1 MKRKIEEQLFTWKNK
16 TADRLPLIVNGAR
29 QVGKTYILRKFGEE
43 QFKNVVYINL
53 ETNLTIASYF
63 NDNIAPERLLR
74 YLEAST
80 GERIIPGE
88 TLIIFDEIQSCE
100 RALTALKYFCEEMP
114 EFHIAAAGSLLGV
127 AINRQHYSFPV
138 GKVETITL
146 YPLDF
151 EEYLWARGKGLLCR
165 EIRTAYETMEPL
177 PDALHQEAIELYREY
192 LIIGGM
198 PACINAFLKSGSF
211 LDVPLV
217 QNEILDNYI
226 ADMAKYASN
235 TDSVKIRACY
245 HSIPAQLAKDNK
257 KFQYKVVQ
265 KGGSATLFGASIEWL
280 NLAGVVLKCQ
290 RINQAF
296 EPIAVYADLSA
307 FKLYM
312 GDVGLLTMKSG
323 LSQQT
328 VLSGEG
334 NTFMGAVTE
343 NYVAQQLAAKGY
355 DLYYW
360 ESNSTAELDFVLQKG
375 SQIIGIEVKKGEHVR
390 SRSLSVFVDSYKP
403 AYSIRLSLKNFGE
416 KDGLKSVPLY
426 AAFCI

>member
-1 MKRKIEEQLFTWKNK
+1 MKRKIEERLLAWKDK
-16 TADRLPLIVNGAR
+16 TSNRLPLIVNGAR
-29 QVGKTYILRKFGEE
+29 QVGKTYILRKFGGE

-53 ETNLTIASYF
+53 ETNLAVASYF
-63 NDNIAPERLLR
+63 NDNITPERLLR

-80 GERIIPGE
+80 GERIVPGE
-88 TLIIFDEIQSCE
+88 TLVILDEIQSCE
-100 RALTALKYFCEEMP
+100 RALTSLKYFCEETP
-114 EFHIAAAGSLLGV
+114 EYHIVAAGSLLGV
-127 AINRQHYSFPV
+127 AINRQRYSFPV

-146 YPLDF
+146 HPLDF
-151 EEYLWARGKGLLCR
+151 EEFLWARGKEVLCE
-165 EIRTAYETMEPL
+165 EIRRAYETMEPL

-192 LIIGGM
+192 LLIGGM
-198 PACINAFLKSGSF
+198 PACINAFLNSGSF

-245 HSIPAQLAKDNK
+245 NSIPAQLAKDNK

-265 KGGSATLFGASIEWL
+265 KGGSAALFGASIEWL

-290 RINQAF
+290 RINQAY

-323 LSQQT
+323 ISQQT

-334 NTFMGAVTE
+334 NIFMGAITE

-360 ESNSTAELDFVLQKG
+360 ESSNTAELDFVLQKDN
-375 SQIIGIEVKKGEHVR
+375 QIVGIEVKKGEHVR
-390 SRSLSVFVDSYKP
+390 SRSLSVFANSYKP
-403 AYSIRLSLKNFGE
+403 SYSVRLSLKNFGE
-416 KDGLKSVPLY
+416 KDRLKAIPLY
-426 AAFCI
+426 AVFCI

>member
-1 MKRKIEEQLFTWKNK
+1 MKRKIEAQLLAWKNK

-43 QFKNVVYINL
+43 QFENTVYINL

-63 NDNIAPERLLR
+63 YENIQPERLLR

-80 GERIIPGE
+80 GERIVPGE

-100 RALTALKYFCEEMP
+100 RALTALKYFCEETP
-114 EFHIAAAGSLLGV
+114 EFHVAAAGSLLGV

-146 YPLDF
+146 HPLDF
-151 EEYLWARGKGLLCR
+151 EEYLWARSKELLCS
-165 EIRTAYETMEPL
+165 EICTAYETMEPL
-177 PDALHQEAIELYREY
+177 PNALHQEAIELYREY

-245 HSIPAQLAKDNK
+245 NSIPAQLAKDNK

-296 EPIAVYADLSA
+296 EPISVYADLSA

-323 LSQQT
+323 ISQQT

-360 ESNSTAELDFVLQKG
+360 ESSSTAELDFVLQKG
-375 SQIIGIEVKKGEHVR
+375 NQIIGVEVKKGEHVR

-416 KDGLKSVPLY
+416 KDGLKSIPLY
-426 AAFCI
+426 AVFCI

>member
-1 MKRKIEEQLFTWKNK
+1 MKRKIEERLLAWKCK
-16 TADRLPLIVNGAR
+16 TSNRLPLIVNGAR
-29 QVGKTYILRKFGEE
+29 QVGKTYILRKFGAE

-53 ETNLTIASYF
+53 ETNLTISSYF
-63 NDNIAPERLLR
+63 TENIAPKRLLR

-80 GERIIPGE
+80 GERIVAGE
-88 TLIIFDEIQSCE
+88 TLIILDEIQSCE
-100 RALTALKYFCEEMP
+100 RALTSLKYFCEETP
-114 EFHIAAAGSLLGV
+114 EYHIVAAGSLLGV
-127 AINRQHYSFPV
+127 AINRQRYSFPV

-151 EEYLWARGKGLLCR
+151 EEYLWAREREVLCE
-165 EIRTAYETMEPL
+165 EIHRAYEAMEPL
-177 PDALHQEAIELYREY
+177 PEALHQEAIELYREY
-192 LIIGGM
+192 LLIGGM
-198 PACINAFLKSGSF
+198 PACINAFLNSGSF

-226 ADMAKYASN
+226 ADMAKYASH

-245 HSIPAQLAKDNK
+245 NSIPAQLAKDNK

-265 KGGSATLFGASIEWL
+265 KGGSAALFGASIEWL

-290 RINQAF
+290 RINQAY

-323 LSQQT
+323 ISQQT

-343 NYVAQQLAAKGY
+343 NYVAQQLVAKGY

-360 ESNSTAELDFVLQKG
+360 ESGSTAELDFVLQKG

-390 SRSLSVFVDSYKP
+390 SRSLSVFANSYKLV
-403 AYSIRLSLKNFGE
+403 YSIRLSLKNFGE
-416 KDGLKSVPLY
+416 KDGLKAIPLY
-426 AAFCI
+426 AIFCI

>member
-1 MKRKIEEQLFTWKNK
+1 MKRKIEERPLAWKDK
-16 TADRLPLIVNGAR
+16 TSNRLPLIVNGAR
-29 QVGKTYILRKFGEE
+29 QVGKTYILRKFGAE

-53 ETNLTIASYF
+53 ETNLAVASYF
-63 NDNIAPERLLR
+63 NDNITPERLLR

-88 TLIIFDEIQSCE
+88 TLIILDEIQSCE
-100 RALTALKYFCEEMP
+100 RALTSLKYFCEEMP
-114 EFHIAAAGSLLGV
+114 EYHVVAAGSLLGV
-127 AINRQHYSFPV
+127 AINRQRYSFPV

-146 YPLDF
+146 YSLDF
-151 EEYLWARGKGLLCR
+151 EEFLWARGKEALCE
-165 EIRTAYETMEPL
+165 EIRRAYETMEPL

-192 LIIGGM
+192 LLIGGM
-198 PACINAFLKSGSF
+198 PACINAFLNSGSF

-245 HSIPAQLAKDNK
+245 NSIPAQLAKDNK

-265 KGGSATLFGASIEWL
+265 KGGSASLFGASIEWL

-290 RINQAF
+290 RINQAY

-312 GDVGLLTMKSG
+312 GDVGLLTIKSG
-323 LSQQT
+323 ISQQT

-343 NYVAQQLAAKGY
+343 NYVAQQLTAKGY

-360 ESNSTAELDFVLQKG
+360 ESGSTAELDFVLQKG

-390 SRSLSVFVDSYKP
+390 SRSLSIFINSFKP
-403 AYSIRLSLKNFGE
+403 AFSIRLSLKNFGE
-416 KDGLKSVPLY
+416 KDRLKSIPLY
-426 AAFCI
+426 ATFCI

>member
-1 MKRKIEEQLFTWKNK
+1 MKRKIEERLLTWKDK
-16 TADRLPLIVNGAR
+16 TSNRLPLIVNGAR
-29 QVGKTYILRKFGEE
+29 QVGKTYILRKFGTE

-53 ETNLTIASYF
+53 ETNLAVASYF
-63 NDNIAPERLLR
+63 SDNIAPERLLR

-88 TLIIFDEIQSCE
+88 TLVILDEIQSCE
-100 RALTALKYFCEEMP
+100 RALTSLKYFCEETP
-114 EFHIAAAGSLLGV
+114 EYHIVAAGSLLGV
-127 AINRQHYSFPV
+127 AINRQRYSFPV

-146 YPLDF
+146 YPLDL
-151 EEYLWARGKGLLCR
+151 EEFLWARGREVLCE
-165 EIRTAYETMEPL
+165 EIRRAYKAMEPL
-177 PDALHQEAIELYREY
+177 PDVLHQEAIELYREY
-192 LIIGGM
+192 LLIGGM
-198 PACINAFLKSGSF
+198 PACINAFLNGGSF

-217 QNEILDNYI
+217 QNEILNNYV

-235 TDSVKIRACY
+235 ADSVKIRACY
-245 HSIPAQLAKDNK
+245 NSIPAQLAKDNK

-265 KGGSATLFGASIEWL
+265 KGGSASLFGASIEWL

-290 RINQAF
+290 RINQAY
-296 EPIAVYADLSA
+296 EPISVYADLSA

-323 LSQQT
+323 ISQQT

-343 NYVAQQLAAKGY
+343 NYVAQQLTAKGH

-360 ESNSTAELDFVLQKG
+360 ESGSTAELDFVLQKNN
-375 SQIIGIEVKKGEHVR
+375 QIIGVEVKKGEHVR
-390 SRSLSVFVDSYKP
+390 SRSLNVFVTSYKS

-416 KDGLKSVPLY
+416 KEGLKSIPLY
-426 AAFCI
+426 AIFCI